1 MAYFPETTFLP
12 EILPFMKENILRL
25 PEYGLSIGKNEMT
38 ISEVAESDWATA
50 WKKYYHPVRVTRF
63 LTIVPSWEAYHA
75 QDEDSKHQNPFLHLE
90 LFRHHVKQFLKLARL
105 NESLDACLYRKP
117 CPDPM

>member
-1 MAYFPETTFLP
+1 
-12 EILPFMKENILRL
+12 
-25 PEYGLSIGKNEMT
+25 MT

-75 QDEDSKHQNPFLHLE
+75 QDEAE
-90 LFRHHVKQFLKLARL
+90 KLSHWIRAWLSVQARIQRL
-105 NESLDACLYRKP
+105 V
-117 CPDPM
+117 